1 MRSDFWLRTPSC
13 GRPCRPH
20 ARRRGL
26 RKHPSFDRQHPGPAR
41 QRGLGE
47 LLSSYAARSDTYAD
61 DKIQPTPDVASEMAK
76 KFVRGVIATDGRMI
90 SLIALD
96 SVLPSKELQ
105 AA

>member
-1 MRSDFWLRTPSC
+1 MRS
-13 GRPCRPH
+13 
-20 ARRRGL
+20 
-26 RKHPSFDRQHPGPAR
+26 
-41 QRGLGE
+41 
-47 LLSSYAARSDTYAD
+47 
-61 DKIQPTPDVASEMAK
+61 ASEMAK